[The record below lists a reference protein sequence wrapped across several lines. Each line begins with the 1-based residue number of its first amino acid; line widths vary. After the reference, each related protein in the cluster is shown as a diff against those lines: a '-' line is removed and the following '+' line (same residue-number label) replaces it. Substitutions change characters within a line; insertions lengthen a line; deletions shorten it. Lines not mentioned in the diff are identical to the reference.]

1 MSEVLRTVATRRLIY
16 ACALWGLSFPAG
28 KALLMVQGAAA
39 PGHSTWLYT
48 AAGMT
53 ARFALAGVI
62 VFAVLSLRGKLRGF
76 TRNEVVQG
84 AGVAL
89 FGGLG
94 MLFQLDGLAH
104 TDASTSAFLTQGSVI
119 FIPLITALVTKT
131 FPQRREVLAVLLV
144 VIGVAVLA
152 GFDGTRLSLGRGEL
166 ETLVAALFFTGHILW
181 LERPRFLH
189 NDASRVSLLM
199 FAGIALL
206 CFPFTWLH
214 DPGLAQAAKS
224 LSSLSAWWFIGIL
237 VGPCTLLAF
246 LWMNRWQ
253 RHVTATT
260 AGLIY
265 CFEPVFASLQALFL
279 PGVFSGWAGLD
290 YPNETLTLRLVTG
303 GALILLGNLVMLKTG
318 HNHALNEHGV

>member
-1 MSEVLRTVATRRLIY
+1 MSEAVRTLATRRLIY

-28 KALLMVQGAAA
+28 KALLMVQAAAA

-53 ARFALAGVI
+53 VRFALAAAI
-62 VFAVLSLRGKLRGF
+62 VFAILCLRGRLRGC
-76 TRNEVVQG
+76 TKNEVVQG
-84 AGVAL
+84 VGVAL

-119 FIPLITALVTKT
+119 FIPLITALLTRSL
-131 FPQRREVLAVLLV
+131 PHRREVMAVVLV

-152 GFDGTRLSLGRGEL
+152 GFDGTRMSLGRGEM
-166 ETLVAALFFTGHILW
+166 ETLIAALFFTGHILW
-181 LERPRFLH
+181 LERPKFLS
-189 NDASRVSLLM
+189 NDATRVSLIM
-199 FAGIALL
+199 FAGIAVL
-206 CFPFTWLH
+206 CLPLTWYH
-214 DPGLAQAAKS
+214 DPGLTQAVKS
-224 LSSLSAWWFIGIL
+224 VSCLSAWWFLGIL

-265 CFEPVFASLQALFL
+265 CFEPVFASVQALFL
-279 PGVFSGWAGLD
+279 PGVFSGWAGLS
-290 YPNETLTLRLVTG
+290 YTNETLTTRLLIG
-303 GALILLGNLVMLKTG
+303 GALILMGNLIIPKTS